1 MYICVWC
8 FRTCEVIII
17 VYVCD
22 VLVPVNAA
30 LVYHDAGVAA
40 RGQLWGVVSLSTVY
54 SEDQTQVISLE

>member
-1 MYICVWC
+1 
-8 FRTCEVIII
+8 